1 MAENSNLGFRG
12 RRARNPVSLLTVLW
26 LLLALAAPGLQAA
39 IQFDVFLGYDGIV
52 PEASWFPV
60 VCEIKNDGPT
70 FNGIV
75 ELSGGYYTQG
85 QSIRTAVELPTG
97 TLKRIVIPVFCSSR
111 MNSSWDLRLL
121 DERGK
126 MRAEQQGVRPRKQVS
141 RGTPL
146 IGALSRTA
154 SGAPVLR
161 QVQSTDLQPMAAR
174 LLPSIFPDNPLVLE
188 GLSCIYLSSERAYDL
203 SQGQINALLAWLH
216 AGGHLVIG
224 VEQPSDVSALP
235 WLRSLYPCE
244 VRDLKTIN
252 RHPELNDWIRSTTLK
267 SPAEESSV
275 VTPAAQQDQ
284 FRRRYGIRGGP
295 PVTPQ
300 PMVQPQEVN
309 DFFSKLPL
317 DLEFEAAPMQIA
329 VGQVREGT
337 VEISAEGAPL
347 MVTTQRGRGRVTAL
361 LFSPE
366 REPVR
371 SWKNLDMFWAKLA
384 EVPAALYVSKD
395 LRQQGGWSSDGIFG
409 AMIDTRQVHKLP
421 VLWLLLLLII
431 YLVIIGPFD
440 QWWLKRIGKPM
451 LTWITFP
458 CYVVVFSLVIYLIGY
473 KLRAG
478 ESEWNELYVVDVL
491 QKGEGAELRGRTYS
505 SVYSPSNQRYTLEG
519 QQKYATL
526 RSEFAGLWGQNQSS
540 ERATVVQIGDTFK
553 AEVFVPVWTSELY
566 ISDWW
571 QSASVPVGAS
581 IKPNAQGW
589 EVQIDN
595 HTDRKLSNVQL
606 VLDGRIRS
614 LGELKP
620 NESRT
625 LSVLRDQG
633 TPLASFVA
641 TYGSGFQNVVSSR
654 QRALGASESGQ
665 LSDLPNSS
673 VAASFLGQLYRGSY
687 DNNFVSPP
695 GLDMSSLVEH
705 GNAVILAWAADYA
718 PIRPMYHFTPKRSQ
732 KYTLWRVAVQAR

>member
-1 MAENSNLGFRG
+1 MAATKLE
-12 RRARNPVSLLTVLW
+12 
-26 LLLALAAPGLQAA
+26 AA

-126 MRAEQQGVRPRKQVS
+126 MRAEQQGVRPRKQAS

-203 SQGQINALLAWLH
+203 SQGQINALLTWLH

-224 VEQPSDVSALP
+224 VEQPSEISALA

-244 VRDLKTIN
+244 VRDLKTVN

-267 SPAEESSV
+267 PAAEETPV
-275 VTPAAQQDQ
+275 VPAATQQDQ

-295 PVTPQ
+295 PVVAQ
-300 PMVQPQEVN
+300 PTVQPQEVA
-309 DFFSKLPL
+309 DFFGKLPL
-317 DLEFEAAPMQIA
+317 DLDFEAAPMQIA

-337 VEISAEGAPL
+337 VDISAEGAPL

-371 SWKNLDMFWAKLA
+371 SWKNLDIFWAKLA

-395 LRQQGGWSSDGIFG
+395 LRQQGGRSSDGIFG

-491 QKGEGAELRGRTYS
+491 QRGEGAELRGRTYS

-526 RSEFAGLWGQNQSS
+526 RSEFAGLWGQNQNS
-540 ERATVVQIGDTFK
+540 ERATVVQTGDNFR
-553 AEVFVPVWTSELY
+553 AEIFVPVWTSELY

-571 QSASVPVGAS
+571 QSAALPVGVTL
-581 IKPNAQGW
+581 KPNAQGW

-606 VLDGRIRS
+606 VLDGRIQS

-633 TPLASFVA
+633 TPLGSFVA

-654 QRALGASESGQ
+654 QQALGASESGQ

-695 GLDMSSLVEH
+695 GLDLSGLVEH
-705 GNAVILAWAADYA
+705 GNAVVLAWAADYA
-718 PIRPMYHFTPKRSQ
+718 PIKPMYHFTPKRSQ
-732 KYTLWRVAVQAR
+732 KYTLWRIAVQPAS